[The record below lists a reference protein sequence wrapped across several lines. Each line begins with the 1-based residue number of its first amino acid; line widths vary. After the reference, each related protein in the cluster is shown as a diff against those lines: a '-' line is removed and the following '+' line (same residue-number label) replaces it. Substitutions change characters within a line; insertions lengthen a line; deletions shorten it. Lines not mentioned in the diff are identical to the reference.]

1 MDRRKALINM
11 SLSAAG
17 ISLSASLIAA
27 LGSCESKKQLSYQA
41 LTFSA
46 DQDALLQE
54 LVELI
59 IPTTDTPG
67 AKAAGVNQ
75 YIDRVLAM
83 VSDVPEKETFIAGLE
98 NMDRLSQKQFGNAFL
113 KLSQKDQ
120 ITLLQQMESE
130 GRSTPGGSF
139 FSLLKSM
146 TIYGYYTSEIGA
158 SQELM
163 YVHATGMYDGDIPYA
178 EVGKNY
184 Y

>member
-27 LGSCESKKQLSYQA
+27 LGSCESKKQLSYKA

-46 DQDALLQE
+46 EEDALLQE

-75 YIDRVLAM
+75 YIDRVLSM
-83 VSDVPEKETFIAGLE
+83 VSDAPEKEGFVSGLE
-98 NMDRLSQKQFGNAFL
+98 TIDILSQKQFGQTFL
-113 KLSQKDQ
+113 KLSQEDQ
-120 ITLLQQMESE
+120 IKLLQQLESE
-130 GRSTPGGSF
+130 SQTAKGGSF

-163 YVHATGMYDGDIPYA
+163 YVHATGTYDGDIPYS